1 MNGGERLKRFVAVIT
16 AMIILTGCGK
26 ADETYRPEPYVR
38 SEETNTESPEASI
51 APEADLKVSTV
62 SSSSSVRTSSAQP
75 AESKTSTVSHNIS
88 QSVNSDSGKLAFT
101 LENFFS
107 KGNYYSVVVSGTKS
121 DTEGKNTIVIEGIL
135 YGDLALTLMKNGRQA
150 DRLPIEVPYGE
161 HFVLL
166 ENLANDLSYGYD
178 LISNMRD
185 FGAEEYP
192 DIIGLIFQ
200 SDNSEAAVPIYERFF
215 TVFGGKLAELP
226 IYENGYEVNPRGAKL
241 EPKSAGVAVQH
252 LTVPKSSGDGYEIV
266 KYQYSFD
273 TENKRLNKQQVRFYG
288 WEID

>member
-1 MNGGERLKRFVAVIT
+1 MKKLFALLLTLAMVLSLAACGG
-16 AMIILTGCGK
+16 GK
-26 ADETYRPEPYVR
+26 TEAPAASGDKPAATETE
-38 SEETNTESPEASI
+38 
-51 APEADLKVSTV
+51 K
-62 SSSSSVRTSSAQP
+62 P
-75 AESKTSTVSHNIS
+75 A
-88 QSVNSDSGKLAFT
+88 DSGKTYKVAMICDSSISDGGWGMACYNAMIAAAEKYGWET
-101 LENFFS
+101 AYS
-107 KGNYYSVVVSGTKS
+107 DSIDQSAYYDNIVS
-121 DTEGKNTIVIEGIL
+121 
-135 YGDLALTLMKNGRQA
+135 YCDL
-150 DRLPIEVPYGE
+150 
-161 HFVLL
+161 
-166 ENLANDLSYGYD
+166 GYD
-178 LISNMRD
+178 LIYAPGNQYTD
-185 FGAEEYP
+185 AVLQAAEEYP